1 LLSVKMVDITSKP
14 EAYREATATGF
25 IKLRR
30 ETIEL
35 IRKKLIEKGDVLAVS
50 TVAAINAVKNT
61 PNILPLTHNIPI
73 TSVEVNYELQDDGV
87 RVFVTVKTTAK
98 TGVEMEA
105 LVGVMAA
112 LLNIW
117 DMVKKYE
124 KDPTGQYPHTMI
136 TDVRVLRK
144 VKVES
149 IEGKS

>member
-25 IKLRR
+25 IKLRH

-35 IRKKLIEKGDVLAVS
+35 IRKKLIEKGDVIAVS

-105 LVGVMAA
+105 LAGVMAA